1 MVTTGERTVLIGG
14 QRTARKG
21 DKSVCSAAL
30 DPIAKG
36 EPSVLVGGEQI
47 ARKGD
52 TTEHKGVITQGQ
64 KNVLVGHQECMKK
77 AAKKRKAFV
86 TGNDDEDPKG
96 EQPAD
101 GKAADGAG
109 QGGARAIDVD
119 KAVDHLND
127 NAHAK
132 SIHRCG
138 EYTRQAI
145 EAGGVTLDRHADA
158 KDYGS
163 SLESVGFSRVADPS
177 SMNGYA
183 PQRGDVAVFG
193 APGGSGSG
201 HMQMYNG
208 SQWVSD
214 FRQNNFLPGR
224 KYGGTPYTI
233 YRP

>member
-1 MVTTGERTVLIGG
+1 MTTGERTVLIGN
-14 QRTARKG
+14 QRTARRG
-21 DKSVCSAAL
+21 DKSVCSASL

-36 EPSVLVGGEQI
+36 ESSVLVGGEQI
-47 ARKGD
+47 ARMGD
-52 TTEHKGVITQGQ
+52 TTKHNGVITQGQ
-64 KNVLVGHQECMKK
+64 RNVLVGHQECMKK

-86 TGNDDEDPKG
+86 TGNDDENPKG
-96 EQPAD
+96 DQPAD
-101 GKAADGAG
+101 GAG
-109 QGGARAIDVD
+109 GGGGKGGAQAIDVD
-119 KAVDHLND
+119 KAVEHLND

-145 EAGGVTLDRHADA
+145 EAGGVTLQRHEDA

-163 SLESVGFSRVADPS
+163 SLEAVGFSQVADPS
-177 SMNGYA
+177 SMSGYT

-214 FRQNNFLPGR
+214 FRQNHFLPGS
-224 KYGGTPYTI
+224 KYSGTPYTI